1 MSWFP
6 SLRAIGGTRGT
17 GPRSKAGPLTL
28 VDLKSGT
35 SRLIESFPYDYGKI
49 LASSDVVNGLLS
61 APLTV
66 EEKSKKVIIVGCG
79 MSGLLAARELL
90 RAGLTVKMYD
100 RGILATENAD
110 WTHYHYGRACSD
122 IRKFAAQAVVCELGG
137 MRFAEKAKATWQF
150 FSEAFE
156 DTQTFK
162 SWHSSD
168 GLTGS

>member
-28 VDLKSGT
+28 VDLKSGA

-66 EEKSKKVIIVGCG
+66 EEKSKKVSTKLGEYHTVIIGGVQEFYDVVE
-79 MSGLLAARELL
+79 SVFYIDFLWTPLNL
-90 RAGLTVKMYD
+90 R
-100 RGILATENAD
+100 
-110 WTHYHYGRACSD
+110 
-122 IRKFAAQAVVCELGG
+122 
-137 MRFAEKAKATWQF
+137 
-150 FSEAFE
+150 
-156 DTQTFK
+156 
-162 SWHSSD
+162 
-168 GLTGS
+168 